1 MRAAVLAAV
10 AVAALCW
17 LTAARWPGEIDA
29 GNLGLALAGFSPV
42 AHHPQ
47 PPGYLFHVVLGK
59 VFAALVGD
67 AHRGLVLQAALTA
80 GIAVFAL
87 AALVRHCLPAV
98 GSAGAALVA
107 LATGCAPVVL
117 HMGGDA
123 LSGIDALA
131 LGALV
136 TLLCVR
142 SANGEG
148 RAFAAGSL
156 LLGVAGGFRPDVSV
170 HLAVAWLVAARP
182 WNWAQRAGGAMLATC
197 GALAWLLPT
206 VIACGGVAQFLDAC
220 GYVRPILA
228 REAMLAGGDVERQ
241 AATLWRI
248 GWGLLLGGGPA
259 LAVGLC
265 LLPWRRTQAASPA
278 IGGDARSG
286 AAPGLTAPRAS
297 AMPTATRAVL
307 HAAAW
312 PPLLLLALTF
322 CHKKAYVFPALPAL
336 GVLAASAWS
345 ARASLPTMRTV
356 YAASAA
362 LGLAAWLLLPAA
374 SSRQAD
380 ADGFGRQHEALP
392 LLDRLSWQPLEY
404 TLASRRAMDARHDAL
419 MAHVERARADG
430 KRVVVVTHPPDP
442 VDLRPLGLRQPDVDV
457 VELDGAPG
465 AWRRI
470 RVGKGA
476 AERARPAAA
485 DGTFAIDADVVIA
498 CVGWDPAWAKRLQ
511 QDGAT
516 LVHAAP
522 TVVFAI
528 ARGPVRW

>member
-1 MRAAVLAAV
+1 MRTAALAAV
-10 AVAALCW
+10 VTAALCW

-29 GNLGLALAGFSPV
+29 GNLGLALAGFHPV

-80 GIAVFAL
+80 GLAVFAL
-87 AALVRHCLPAV
+87 AALVRHCLPAAGP
-98 GSAGAALVA
+98 GSAALVA
-107 LATGCAPVVL
+107 LATGCTPVVL
-117 HMGGDA
+117 YMGGDA
-123 LSGIDALA
+123 LSGIDALP
-131 LGALV
+131 LGALA

-142 SANGEG
+142 AANGEG
-148 RAFAAGSL
+148 RAFAAASL

-182 WNWAQRAGGAMLATC
+182 YAWLQRAGGAALAAC

-206 VIACGGVAQFLDAC
+206 VIACGGVAQFVDAC

-228 REAMLAGGDVERQ
+228 REALLVGGDLERQ

-265 LLPWRRTQAASPA
+265 LLPWRRTA
-278 IGGDARSG
+278 G
-286 AAPGLTAPRAS
+286 AS
-297 AMPTATRAVL
+297 ALPSATRAVL

-336 GVLAASAWS
+336 AVLAASAWT
-345 ARASLPTMRTV
+345 ARAALRTV
-356 YAASAA
+356 HVAYAASAA

-380 ADGFGRQHEALP
+380 AAGFGRAHEALP

-404 TLASRRAMDARHDAL
+404 TLASRRAMDARCDAL
-419 MAHVERARADG
+419 LVHVDRARADG

-442 VDLRPLGLRQPDVDV
+442 VDLRPLGLQRPDVDV

-470 RVGKGA
+470 RIGKGA

-485 DGTFAIDADVVIA
+485 DGTYAIDADVVIA
-498 CVGWDPAWAKRLQ
+498 CVGWDPAWASRLQ
-511 QDGAT
+511 QAGAT

-528 ARGPVRW
+528 ARGSVRW